1 MPVPNCKTPAR
12 ARLCGQKRPKRR
24 ASRGF
29 SLLEILV
36 AFTVFSL
43 ITAVAMQIFSQGVNN
58 AGVADRYARAT
69 MIAESKLAAA
79 GIEEALKAGVTSGK
93 TDDDFAWQ
101 VTIRRY
107 EDPAPR
113 DQQALD
119 FDKNYFAQLYEV
131 IATVRFTTDDSKER
145 AVTLTTLQLG
155 PKPA

>member
-1 MPVPNCKTPAR
+1 VPDRKTPEL
-12 ARLCGQKRPKRR
+12 ARLSGQNWPKHR
-24 ASRGF
+24 ASLGF

-43 ITAVAMQIFSQGVNN
+43 ITAVVMQIFSQGVNN

-79 GIEEALKAGVTSGK
+79 GIEEALKHGVTSGK
-93 TDDDFAWQ
+93 TEDEFAWQ
-101 VTIRRY
+101 ITIRRY

-119 FDKNYFAQLYEV
+119 FDKNYYAQLYEV
-131 IATVRFTTDDSKER
+131 VATVRFTTDDNRER
-145 AVTLTTLQLG
+145 SVTLSTLQLG